1 MSQETA
7 TEGSRRA
14 VRSDRL
20 RNRERILDAARAV
33 FSADGIDAPLDRI
46 VKTAGVGPATL
57 YRHFP
62 TRADLWTAVLAD
74 PLGRHLTAID
84 DALAQDDA
92 WEGFSQFVL
101 AICAL
106 DADPRGYPGLL
117 NMRFDDAPELQELRR
132 RIQLG
137 ITRIFARARQAGAI
151 RADVTHQD
159 LFFVTLS
166 NAHVVEATKDIAPQ
180 AWRRNV
186 AFYLDAFRPDQ
197 RRELPE
203 PPLTVQQLAAAVTRR
218 ARAPKPRPS
227 TPSTPR
233 QTVH

>member
-7 TEGSRRA
+7 SERPRRA

-33 FSADGIDAPLDRI
+33 FSVDGIDAPFDRI
-46 VKTAGVGPATL
+46 AKTASIGPGTL

-62 TRADLWTAVLAD
+62 ARADLWTAVLAE
-74 PLGRHLTAID
+74 PLERHLAAID

-92 WEGFSQFVL
+92 WEGFSQFVY
-101 AICAL
+101 ATCAL
-106 DADPRGYPGLL
+106 DADPHGYPGLL
-117 NMRFDDAPELQELRR
+117 NTRFDDAPELQEIRR

-137 ITRIFARARQAGAI
+137 ITRIFARAHQVDAI
-151 RADVTHQD
+151 RPDVTPQD

-180 AWRRNV
+180 AWQRNV

-197 RRELPE
+197 RRELPG
-203 PPLTVQQLAAAVTRR
+203 PPLTIQQLAAAVARR
-218 ARAPKPRPS
+218 A
-227 TPSTPR
+227 
-233 QTVH
+233 